1 MSTTANTE
9 TTANIELLEELA
21 RHTYSA
27 AVADA
32 CDHLDLRVQTLPSRI
47 RRLTGEGT
55 MAGWART
62 FTTVAVTETPERH
75 YGGEIDFVD
84 SLRPGDLPVGRV
96 DADAAGWGE
105 LFSAGATGRG
115 ARGLVI
121 DGLVRD
127 VSQMDKLGFSVHG
140 TGTRPT
146 DALGRVALGSPD
158 VPVQIGDVT
167 VRSGDLIVA
176 DSDGITV
183 VPADV
188 AEDVARRAIEKSRT
202 ESDAKQLLLAGGTMA
217 QMWERYRVM

>member
-1 MSTTANTE
+1 MAITE
-9 TTANIELLEELA
+9 TTP
-21 RHTYSA
+21 
-27 AVADA
+27 
-32 CDHLDLRVQTLPSRI
+32 HLDLLERLASHSYSGATADVCDHRDLRAQTLPSRI

-55 MAGWART
+55 TVGWART
-62 FTTVAVTETPERH
+62 FTTVAVTEIPERH
-75 YGGEIDFVD
+75 YGGEIDFID

-105 LFSAGATGRG
+105 LFSAGAMGRG
-115 ARGLVI
+115 ARGMVI
-121 DGLVRD
+121 DGLIRD
-127 VSQMDKLGFSVHG
+127 VAQIAALGFSVHG

-158 VPVQIGDVT
+158 VPVLIGEVT

-176 DSDGITV
+176 DSDGVTV
-183 VPADV
+183 VPAEV
-188 AEDVARRAIEKSRT
+188 AQEVARGAIEKSST